1 VRDSWGRI
9 QEQHDEEQ
17 GERTNAALTR
27 SVAWS
32 VQEEKGM
39 RYYTGQHQYYCG
51 VDLHARTMYV
61 CIVNQAD
68 DILYHKEIP
77 TKAEVFLEKLAPYRE
92 DVVVSVECIF
102 TWYWLADL
110 CAEQKIPFVLG
121 HALYMKAIHGSKTK
135 NDRIDSKKI
144 AKLLRA
150 GMIPMAYV
158 YPKPMR
164 STRDLLRRRMHFVR
178 ERADVLTHIQ
188 QTNYQYNLPNIGKTL
203 KYKGNREGVAE
214 RFEDASVRKTVET
227 DLELLAYYDTIIR
240 KLEWHLVRSA
250 KEHDPQ
256 ALHILQ
262 TIPGIG
268 KILSLVILYEIQDI
282 ARFPKVQDFAS
293 YARLIRPK
301 KTSAGKSSGN
311 GNGRIGN
318 SYLKWAF
325 SEAVILFLR
334 ETREVQPYIRRI
346 ERKYGKDKAKGIVA
360 HRLGRT
366 VYYMLKKKQVF
377 DIRKFINQ
385 PTAKKTGTDSQR
397 DKTVL
402 SQETLAN

>member
-1 VRDSWGRI
+1 
-9 QEQHDEEQ
+9 
-17 GERTNAALTR
+17 
-27 SVAWS
+27 
-32 VQEEKGM
+32 
-39 RYYTGQHQYYCG
+39 
-51 VDLHARTMYV
+51 MYL

-77 TKAEVFLEKLAPYRE
+77 TKADVFLEKLAPYRE

-178 ERADVLTHIQ
+178 ERADLLTHIQ
-188 QTNYQYNLPNIGKTL
+188 QTNHQYHLPKIGKTV

-214 RFEDASVRKTVET
+214 RFADDSARKTVET
-227 DLELLAYYDTIIR
+227 DLELIAYYDTIIR

-250 KEHDPQ
+250 KAHDSQ

-268 KILSLVILYEIQDI
+268 KILSLVILDEIQDI
-282 ARFPKVQDFAS
+282 SRFPKVQEFAS

-301 KTSAGKSSGN
+301 KTSAGKSYGS

-325 SEAVILFLR
+325 SEAVVVFLR
-334 ETREVQPYIRRI
+334 ETREVQPYIRRL
-346 ERKYGKDKAKGIVA
+346 ERKYGKDKARGIVA

-377 DIRKFINQ
+377 DIAKFVNQ
-385 PTAKKTGTDSQR
+385 SAGPQTAADRPCEQAAS
-397 DKTVL
+397 
-402 SQETLAN
+402 SCLAGSR

>member
-1 VRDSWGRI
+1 M
-9 QEQHDEEQ
+9 
-17 GERTNAALTR
+17 
-27 SVAWS
+27 
-32 VQEEKGM
+32 M

-51 VDLHARTMYV
+51 VDLHPRTMYV

-68 DILYHKEIP
+68 EILYHKEIP
-77 TKAEVFLEKLAPYRE
+77 TKADLFLEKLAPYRK

-158 YPKPMR
+158 YPRPMR

-178 ERADVLTHIQ
+178 DRADLLTHIQ
-188 QTNYQYNLPNIGKTL
+188 QTNYQYNLPNIGKSL

-214 RFEDASVRKTVET
+214 RVDDDSARKTVET
-227 DLELLAYYDTIIR
+227 DLELIAYYDTMIR

-282 ARFPKVQDFAS
+282 TRFPKVQDFTS

-301 KTSAGKSSGN
+301 KTSAGKNSGSGN
-311 GNGRIGN
+311 GQIGN

-325 SEAVILFLR
+325 SEAVVLFLR
-334 ETREVQPYIRRI
+334 ETREVQPYIRRM

-366 VYYMLKKKQVF
+366 VYYMLKNTQVF
-377 DIRKFINQ
+377 DMKKFVNQ
-385 PTAKKTGTDSQR
+385 
-397 DKTVL
+397 
-402 SQETLAN
+402 

>member
-1 VRDSWGRI
+1 M
-9 QEQHDEEQ
+9 
-17 GERTNAALTR
+17 N
-27 SVAWS
+27 
-32 VQEEKGM
+32 
-39 RYYTGQHQYYCG
+39 YYTGQHQYYCG
-51 VDLHARTMYV
+51 VDLHARTMYL

-68 DILYHKEIP
+68 EILYHREIP
-77 TKAEVFLEKLAPYRE
+77 TNAELFLNKLAPYRQ

-102 TWYWLADL
+102 TWYWIADL
-110 CAEQKIPFVLG
+110 CAVETIPFVLG
-121 HALYMKAIHGSKTK
+121 HALYMKAIHGGKTK

-164 STRDLLRRRMHFVR
+164 STRDLLRRRMHFVGK
-178 ERADVLTHIQ
+178 RADLLTHIQ

-203 KYKGNREGVAE
+203 KYKSNREGVAE
-214 RFEDASVRKTVET
+214 RFDDASARKTVEV
-227 DLELLAYYDTIIR
+227 DLELIEYYDTIIR
-240 KLEWHLVRSA
+240 KLELYLVRSA
-250 KEHDPQ
+250 KAHDPTVLQ
-256 ALHILQ
+256 ILQ

-268 KILSLVILYEIQDI
+268 KILSLVLLYEIQDI
-282 ARFPKVQDFAS
+282 TRFPRVQDFTS

-301 KTSAGKSSGN
+301 KTSAGKCYGT

-325 SEAVILFLR
+325 CEAVVLFLR
-334 ETREVQPYIRRI
+334 ETREVQPLIRRM

-366 VYYMLKKKQVF
+366 VYYMLKNTQVF
-377 DIRKFINQ
+377 DMKKFVNQ
-385 PTAKKTGTDSQR
+385 
-397 DKTVL
+397 
-402 SQETLAN
+402 

>member
-1 VRDSWGRI
+1 
-9 QEQHDEEQ
+9 
-17 GERTNAALTR
+17 
-27 SVAWS
+27 
-32 VQEEKGM
+32 M

-51 VDLHARTMYV
+51 VDLHARTMYL

-68 DILYHKEIP
+68 EILYHQEIP
-77 TKAEVFLEKLAPYRE
+77 TQADRFLETLAPYRE

-110 CAEQKIPFVLG
+110 CTEQQIPFVLG

-178 ERADVLTHIQ
+178 QRADLLTHIQ
-188 QTNYQYNLPNIGKTL
+188 QTNYQYNLPKIGKTL

-214 RFEDASVRKTVET
+214 RFEDESARKTVET
-227 DLELLAYYDTIIR
+227 DLELIEFYDTMIR

-250 KEHDPQ
+250 KDHDPH
-256 ALHILQ
+256 ALHLLQ
-262 TIPGIG
+262 TVPGIG

-282 ARFPKVQDFAS
+282 TRFPKVQDFAS

-301 KTSAGKSSGN
+301 KTSDGKRCGT

-325 SEAVILFLR
+325 SEAVMLFLR
-334 ETREVQPYIRRI
+334 ETREAQPFIRRL
-346 ERKYGKDKAKGIVA
+346 ERKYGKEKARGILA

-366 VYYMLKKKQVF
+366 VYYMLKKTQVF
-377 DIRKFINQ
+377 DIKKFVNHSASEH
-385 PTAKKTGTDSQR
+385 TNTGQQGSKDHAVPAGTH
-397 DKTVL
+397 
-402 SQETLAN
+402 A

>member
-1 VRDSWGRI
+1 M
-9 QEQHDEEQ
+9 
-17 GERTNAALTR
+17 
-27 SVAWS
+27 
-32 VQEEKGM
+32 M

-51 VDLHARTMYV
+51 VDLHARTMYL

-68 DILYHKEIP
+68 EILYHREIP
-77 TKAEVFLEKLAPYRE
+77 TNAELFLEKLAPYRE

-110 CAEQKIPFVLG
+110 CAAEKIPFVLG

-178 ERADVLTHIQ
+178 QRADVLTHIQ
-188 QTNYQYNLPNIGKTL
+188 QTNHQYNLPNLGKTL
-203 KYKGNREGVAE
+203 KYKSNREGVAE
-214 RFEDASVRKTVET
+214 RFEDDSARKTVET
-227 DLELLAYYDTIIR
+227 DLELISYYDTIIR
-240 KLEWHLVRSA
+240 KVEWHLVRSA
-250 KEHDPQ
+250 KAHDPQ

-282 ARFPKVQDFAS
+282 TRFPNVQDFTS

-301 KTSAGKSSGN
+301 KTSAGKSYGN

-325 SEAVILFLR
+325 SEAVVLFLR
-334 ETREVQPYIRRI
+334 ETREVQPYIRRM

-366 VYYMLKKKQVF
+366 VYYMLKHTQVF
-377 DIRKFINQ
+377 DMKKFVNQ
-385 PTAKKTGTDSQR
+385 
-397 DKTVL
+397 
-402 SQETLAN
+402 